1 MREEGQ
7 EAVVPAIADIPLGSL
22 PLHVRRFLSEVDR
35 VLIYHLPLMTIFR
48 GVTSREGI
56 LLHGEAGWAEAAPF
70 WNYTP
75 SQCLPW
81 LNSAITGAT
90 QKAPPPL
97 RERIPVNVTIPVCP
111 PDEAYRRVVDS
122 GGCATA
128 KVKVADPRVT
138 HAADCERIEA
148 VAAALAATVG
158 TQQARIRVDVNAA
171 WTLDEAIRSLAHFN
185 DAAHQIGGLE
195 YAEQPC
201 ATVDELAQ
209 LRRRQNVPIA
219 ADESIRL
226 ASDPLEVLR
235 KEAADVVVLKVA
247 PLGGIEATVALAADF
262 GLPAVISSALETSI
276 GLAAGVRAASC
287 LRYPADGTPL
297 ACGLAT
303 MQLLAADVTVN
314 GLRVEDGHIAVRPIE
329 VDENYIDAQ
338 PLPDGILCRW
348 LERLDAICEYSKGE
362 GQ

>member
-7 EAVVPAIADIPLGSL
+7 EANIPAIAQIPLNSL
-22 PLHVRRFLSEVDR
+22 PLHVRRYLSEVDR
-35 VLIYHLPLMTIFR
+35 LLIYHLPLTTTFR

-75 SQCLPW
+75 AQCLPW
-81 LNSAITGAT
+81 LNSAITGAL
-90 QKAPPPL
+90 QQPPL
-97 RERIPVNVTIPVCP
+97 PRRERIPVNVTIPVCS

-148 VAAALAATVG
+148 VADALVATVG
-158 TQQARIRVDVNAA
+158 TQRARIRVDVNAV
-171 WTLDEAIRSLAHFN
+171 WNLDEAIRSLAHFN
-185 DAAHQIGGLE
+185 DSAHQIGGLE

-201 ATVDELAQ
+201 ATVEELAQ
-209 LRRRQNVPIA
+209 LRRRQHVPIA

-226 ASDPLEVLR
+226 ASDPMEVLR
-235 KEAADVVVLKVA
+235 KEAADVAVLKVA
-247 PLGGIEATVALAADF
+247 PLGGIEATVALAADL
-262 GLPAVISSALETSI
+262 GLPVVISSAVETSI
-276 GLAAGVRAASC
+276 GLAAGVVAASC
-287 LRYPADGTPL
+287 LTHPANDSPL

-303 MQLLAADVTVN
+303 MQLLAADVTVD

-329 VDENYIDAQ
+329 VDDNYIDAQ
-338 PLPDGILCRW
+338 PLPHGTQSRW